1 MKSENP
7 FVVVGYRGPKL
18 FCDRVKETKRL
29 IGALENGRN
38 VTLIAPRRY
47 GKTGLIHHVFN
58 MMSSDVQCLYL
69 DIYALKNLTE
79 FSKAFA
85 TVVLGMLD
93 TPVEKVLSSVAG
105 FFTSCRPTIVPQED
119 GTPKFLFDIQ
129 PTQAEATLEE
139 AFAYLKKRGRN
150 VVIAIDEFQQI
161 LEFPETGTEAL
172 LRGYVQRVPDVR
184 FVFAGSRHHLMGEM
198 FMSAKHP
205 FYQSTDIMSL
215 GVVDKEAYSAFAKAK
230 FEQANQSF
238 EQEAFYALYE
248 RFSGI
253 TWYLQIV
260 MNRLWEKGE
269 GLLDRSQIDEIVS
282 ELVEDRALIFRDLY
296 FSQTESCQNLLS
308 AIAKEGEVRAVFSGD
323 FVSRN
328 NLTATSTVRSAL
340 KALEDKDLVYRTE
353 NGYIVYDCILAEWL
367 KARN

>member
-1 MKSENP
+1 MKKENP
-7 FVVVGYRGPKL
+7 FVVVGYRSPKL

-58 MMSSDVQCLYL
+58 AMSPDVQCLYL

-79 FSKAFA
+79 LSKSFA
-85 TVVLGMLD
+85 TAVLGMLD
-93 TPVEKVLSSVAG
+93 PPVEKVLASVAG
-105 FFTSCRPTIVPQED
+105 FFKSCPPTITPQED
-119 GTPKFLFDIQ
+119 GTPKFSFDIQ
-129 PTQAEATLEE
+129 PNQAEATLGE
-139 AFAYLKKRGRN
+139 AFAYLKKKGQN

-161 LEFPETGTEAL
+161 LEFPEAGTEAL
-172 LRGYVQRVPDVR
+172 LRGYVQSVPDVR

-198 FMSAKHP
+198 FLSAKHP

-215 GVVDKEAYSAFAKAK
+215 GVVDKEAYSAFAQAK
-230 FEQANQSF
+230 FEEAKQSF
-238 EQEAFYALYE
+238 KKEAFNALYD

-253 TWYLQIV
+253 TWYLQVI
-260 MNRLWEKGE
+260 MNRLWENGE
-269 GLLDRSQIDEIVS
+269 GLVNKSQIDEIVS

-296 FSQTESCQNLLS
+296 FSQTESCQSLLS
-308 AIAKEGEVRAVFSGD
+308 AIAKEGVVRAVFSGE
-323 FVSRN
+323 FISRHK
-328 NLTATSTVRSAL
+328 LIATSTVRSAL

-353 NGYIVYDCILAEWL
+353 NGYIVYDRILAEWL
-367 KARN
+367 KMRN